1 MNNREE
7 LQSILEDILGSSEVY
22 FQPPENLKINYP
34 AIVYSLN
41 RIATASADNKPYVM
55 FDSYQVTMIDKN
67 PVNETVKKLAKL
79 PLCRF
84 DRTYRVDNLNHYV
97 FTIFY

>member
-34 AIVYSLN
+34 AIVYSLDG
-41 RIATASADNKPYVM
+41 ITTFSSDNKPYVL

-67 PVNETVKKLAKL
+67 PVNDIVKKIAKL
-79 PLCRF
+79 PFCRF
-84 DRTYRVDNLNHYV
+84 ERSFRSDNLNHYV
-97 FTIFY
+97 FKIFY